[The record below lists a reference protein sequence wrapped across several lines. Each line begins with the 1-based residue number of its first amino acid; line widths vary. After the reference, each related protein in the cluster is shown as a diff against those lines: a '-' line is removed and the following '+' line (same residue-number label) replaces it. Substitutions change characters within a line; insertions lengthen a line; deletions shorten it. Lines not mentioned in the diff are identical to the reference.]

1 MYVSLEWLSQLYSLL
16 FNSAPDISQI
26 KYNVY
31 TFLSLFNFLGLGHGV
46 NLNYWLCI
54 PFEENA
60 LFCWLCNQ
68 YRIGTSTNIGISSEK
83 S

>member
-16 FNSAPDISQI
+16 FNSAPDINQI

-54 PFEENA
+54 PFKKMHYSVDCA
-60 LFCWLCNQ
+60 ITIVSAQ
-68 YRIGTSTNIGISSEK
+68 VQI
-83 S
+83 